1 MRKISAFILL
11 AVGVASCE
19 SKEEILYKQYVVEG
33 RVLYQ
38 THCANCHQENGSG
51 LKDLYPAISQASLWK
66 SMKSDELT
74 CLIKWGR
81 KGTKGY
87 MPGNT
92 KLQALDIAE
101 IQSFL
106 REQWGTQKTIY
117 SLDSAR
123 FALKTCNAK
132 L

>member
-1 MRKISAFILL
+1 MKKISVLILL
-11 AVGVASCE
+11 AIGLASCE

-51 LKDLYPAISQASLWK
+51 LKDLYPAISQAALWK
-66 SMKSDELT
+66 SMKTNDLT

-87 MPGNT
+87 MPGNA

-101 IQSFL
+101 IQTFL
-106 REQWGTQKTIY
+106 RDQWGPNKTIY
-117 SLDSAR
+117 SLDSTR
-123 FALKTCNAK
+123 FALKACESK

>member
-1 MRKISAFILL
+1 MRKISAFMML
-11 AVGVASCE
+11 ALGLVSCD
-19 SKEEILYKQYVVEG
+19 SKEEILYQQYVVEG

-51 LKDLYPAISQASLWK
+51 LKDLYPAISQPALCK
-66 SMKSDELT
+66 SIKTDELT

-101 IQSFL
+101 IQTFL
-106 REQWGTQKTIY
+106 REQWGPQKAIY
-117 SLDSAR
+117 SLDSTR
-123 FALKTCNAK
+123 FALKKCETT

>member
-1 MRKISAFILL
+1 MRKLPAMILL
-11 AVGVASCE
+11 AVGLASCE

-38 THCANCHQENGSG
+38 TNCANCHQENGSG
-51 LKDLYPAISQASLWK
+51 LKDLYPAISQAALWK
-66 SMKSDELT
+66 NLKSNELT

-87 MPGNT
+87 MPGNA

-101 IQSFL
+101 IQTFL
-106 REQWGTQKTIY
+106 RDQWGPNKTIY
-117 SLDSAR
+117 RLDSAR
-123 FALKTCNAK
+123 FDLKACEAQP
-132 L
+132 

>member
-1 MRKISAFILL
+1 MRKLPAMILL
-11 AVGVASCE
+11 AVGLASCE

-38 THCANCHQENGSG
+38 TNCANCHQENGSG
-51 LKDLYPAISQASLWK
+51 LKDLYPAISQAALWK
-66 SMKSDELT
+66 NLKSNELT

-87 MPGNT
+87 MPGNA

-101 IQSFL
+101 IQTFL
-106 REQWGTQKTIY
+106 RDQWGPNKTMY
-117 SLDSAR
+117 RLDSAR
-123 FALKTCNAK
+123 FDLKACEAQP
-132 L
+132 

>member
-1 MRKISAFILL
+1 MRKISAFMML
-11 AVGVASCE
+11 ALGLVSCD
-19 SKEEILYKQYVVEG
+19 SKEEILYQQYVVEG

-51 LKDLYPAISQASLWK
+51 LKDLYPAISQPALWK
-66 SMKSDELT
+66 SIKTDELT

-101 IQSFL
+101 IQTFL
-106 REQWGTQKTIY
+106 REQWGPQKAIY
-117 SLDSAR
+117 SLDSTR
-123 FALKTCNAK
+123 FALKKCETT

>member
-1 MRKISAFILL
+1 MRKIGAMILL
-11 AVGVASCE
+11 AVGLASCE

-38 THCANCHQENGSG
+38 TNCANCHQENGSG
-51 LKDLYPAISQASLWK
+51 LKDLYPAISQAALWK
-66 SMKSDELT
+66 SIQSKDLT

-101 IQSFL
+101 IQTFL
-106 REQWGTQKTIY
+106 REQWGPQKTIY

-123 FALKTCNAK
+123 FDLKACEAK